1 MGALPAFP
9 QALAQHALLNLLVDQ
24 IADAAVELTRR
35 QTAVLLFL
43 GLNDDPQQFRDIAAA
58 IGLQK
63 AVLTRALATL
73 RFHQFVTCRRSEAC
87 RRDVLVSI
95 EAPGRDFLR
104 SLR

>member
-1 MGALPAFP
+1 MQALRSFP
-9 QALAQHALLNLLVDQ
+9 QNMALVARFNLLVDQ
-24 IADAAVELTRR
+24 IAEKALELNRR

-58 IGLQK
+58 VGLQK
-63 AVLTRALATL
+63 GSLFRALRAL
-73 RFHQFVTCRRSEAC
+73 RAAELIITRRAGDD

-95 EAPGRDFLR
+95 TEGGVAFLR